1 MVNYKAF
8 SDSWVVTLPAHG
20 GLLSTDLLIPQLCQ
34 TDAACVALSQGAL
47 VGNCSVLEALLGEA
61 GWENDNVASGA
72 LADPCS
78 TLATTG
84 DYADLQRS
92 VQDVCVEP
100 SCAHVLQPLGLE
112 VLGSGEAQLVRFD
125 RDPGNATELLARVIA
140 VTVLGREPELTLA
153 VSAHTFAVVLER
165 PGLQAVTVGLEH
177 ECARRGL
184 RAPPLSTMDL
194 FLNDNGALV
203 CNWNCRPDHVRA
215 QWNLEPLPTNLS
227 GVDPQEH
234 LCWPLPPDFVAVLF
248 SVHIGTTLRA
258 PHASLLPKA
267 FYDDVN
273 ELADIIQTDTF
284 PAGMVLLNIPRSSF
298 DSVKF
303 PALLADAAKSMG
315 GVYEVLALESPLEVA
330 ARRLLSLGSE
340 QGTLVAEGVAINP
353 RTTLSPA
360 AYVKETREAVQAVRN
375 RLPPSIVDVG
385 SVSVQELHRLATVA
399 APPPADAPARSRGRS
414 AALGLELVFA
424 LVAGVFALIAALGRK
439 RTWRVRE
446 GAWRREDERTETFL
460 R

>member
-1 MVNYKAF
+1 
-8 SDSWVVTLPAHG
+8 
-20 GLLSTDLLIPQLCQ
+20 
-34 TDAACVALSQGAL
+34 
-47 VGNCSVLEALLGEA
+47 
-61 GWENDNVASGA
+61 
-72 LADPCS
+72 
-78 TLATTG
+78 
-84 DYADLQRS
+84 
-92 VQDVCVEP
+92 
-100 SCAHVLQPLGLE
+100 
-112 VLGSGEAQLVRFD
+112 
-125 RDPGNATELLARVIA
+125 
-140 VTVLGREPELTLA
+140 
-153 VSAHTFAVVLER
+153 
-165 PGLQAVTVGLEH
+165 
-177 ECARRGL
+177 
-184 RAPPLSTMDL
+184 MDL

-227 GVDPQEH
+227 GVDPEEH

-258 PHASLLPKA
+258 PHASLLPEA

-273 ELADIIQTDTF
+273 GLAEIIQTDTF

-315 GVYEVLALESPLEVA
+315 GVYEVLALENPLEVA

-399 APPPADAPARSRGRS
+399 APPPTDAPARSRGRS
-414 AALGLELVFA
+414 AAIGLELVFA